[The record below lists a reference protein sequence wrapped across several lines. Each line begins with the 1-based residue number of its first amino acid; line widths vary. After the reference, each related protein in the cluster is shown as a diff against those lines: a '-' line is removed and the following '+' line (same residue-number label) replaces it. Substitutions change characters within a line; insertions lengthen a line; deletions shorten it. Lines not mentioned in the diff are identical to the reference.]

1 MAHIEKSTFFND
13 LRLTSNYYQLKGLV
27 ILVPKGANPN
37 SIGHTVDFTKIP
49 KVF

>member
-13 LRLTSNYYQLKGLV
+13 LRLTSGFHQKIALV
-27 ILVPKGANPN
+27 ILVPKCAIPN
-37 SIGHTVDFTKIP
+37 SIGHTVDFIKIP